1 VTEVKFNSRLTQ
13 PILDALE
20 PHAHAM
26 FSRQGSTWMAVVEF
40 EAGER
45 TETVEVA
52 DDVRYVVP
60 KVRLRIRSL
69 EVATGD
75 DAHRVRAVQQALY
88 SKRTG
93 GETLPLDVAETELRY
108 AADLIGDDR

>member
-1 VTEVKFNSRLTQ
+1 MTEVKFNSRLTQ

-52 DDVRYVVP
+52 
-60 KVRLRIRSL
+60 
-69 EVATGD
+69 TGD